1 MNRTKIIFLG
11 IAILAI
17 GLLLHVYLKNEII
30 DLLFAAFIGGIVAL
44 LITGKIRAQK

>member
-1 MNRTKIIFLG
+1 MNRTKIIFLV

-30 DLLFAAFIGGIVAL
+30 DLIFAAFIGGIVAL
-44 LITGKIRAQK
+44 LISGKIRAQK